1 MQEHTELHPLTPSP
15 KEGQGLQ
22 HQLPP
27 GWEGSACRAHRCWWS
42 EMARHFPVGH
52 LLWLHLHEGSV
63 EQTAVI
69 LPARG
74 GNVEGPRKEI
84 HRLQRG
90 KKEKHKE
97 TSYFTPT
104 MLIFGQAKRS
114 ANKSSPSSTFTCT
127 AQRQLQMAKLPL
139 PFSTGIFFFGEA
151 SSSPSTATPE
161 HRISH
166 LGSFETDSLGEGRHV
181 LRHIF
186 IHNIQGQRL
195 PNLLDGTPAQLGD
208 TEKQVLV

>member
-1 MQEHTELHPLTPSP
+1 
-15 KEGQGLQ
+15 
-22 HQLPP
+22 
-27 GWEGSACRAHRCWWS
+27 
-42 EMARHFPVGH
+42 MARHFPVGH

-63 EQTAVI
+63 EQTAVV

-104 MLIFGQAKRS
+104 MLIFGQAWS

-139 PFSTGIFFFGEA
+139 PFSTGILFLEEPALALQQRHLNTGSLTWALLKQTVLGRAGTFCVI
-151 SSSPSTATPE
+151 SSSTISRARDFRTFLMGLLRNWGTQKQALCESTW
-161 HRISH
+161 
-166 LGSFETDSLGEGRHV
+166 
-181 LRHIF
+181 
-186 IHNIQGQRL
+186 
-195 PNLLDGTPAQLGD
+195 
-208 TEKQVLV
+208 